1 MPASLRA
8 KPDRTDVTGFTP
20 LTALA
25 EEKLGSRFRGND
37 ETA

>member
-20 LTALA
+20 LA
-25 EEKLGSRFRGND
+25 EEKLGPRFRGND